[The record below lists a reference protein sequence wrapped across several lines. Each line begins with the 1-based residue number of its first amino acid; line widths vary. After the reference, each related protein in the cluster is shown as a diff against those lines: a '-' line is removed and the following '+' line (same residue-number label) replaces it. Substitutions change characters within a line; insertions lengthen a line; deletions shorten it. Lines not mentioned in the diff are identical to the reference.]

1 MGKEEKLSNTK
12 VDSGIS
18 EEIPREINSKSVIY
32 WSEHYKML
40 KGVKEGGAI
49 RTKARKFVEL
59 GLIDYDK
66 EKKCYLCKPIKG
78 YNKTTYRQVWDKTK
92 QKYKGEGFGDFECS
106 CQYNQT
112 SFKMCSHILALY
124 MQLKIWNWERRRDKE
139 LHPEFYK

>member
-1 MGKEEKLSNTK
+1 MEKKIVSNTK
-12 VDSGIS
+12 MDNGIS

-59 GLIDYDK
+59 GLIDYDR

-78 YNKTTYRQVWDKTK
+78 YNKTTYHITWN
-92 QKYKGEGFGDFECS
+92 KYILKYNEQGNGEFE
-106 CQYNQT
+106 
-112 SFKMCSHILALY
+112 F
-124 MQLKIWNWERRRDKE
+124 
-139 LHPEFYK
+139 